1 VPERREHEGG
11 VDRERRQQIEVA
23 DAPRRAGRL
32 GAGRSAAE
40 PRRPPQR
47 EGGGGRLGCLV
58 GDLGQLLWNF
68 E

>member
-1 VPERREHEGG
+1 MPEWREHEGG
-11 VDRERRQQIEVA
+11 VDRECRQQIEVA

-40 PRRPPQR
+40 LRRPPQR
-47 EGGGGRLGCLV
+47 EGGGGRLGYLL
-58 GDLGQLLWNF
+58 GDLGQLLWNV